1 MGYRSP
7 IPLIDLSAICTM
19 TEELR
24 DQSLLIPTDSDSNG
38 PYTLFSL
45 VLYHELGKGP
55 SHEMN
60 GRMGYRSPIPL
71 IDLSAICTMTEE
83 LRDQSLLIPTD
94 D

>member
-1 MGYRSP
+1 MTDSNGLYPLFSLVLYHELGKGRSHEMNGRMGYRSP

-45 VLYHELGKGP
+45 VLYHELGK
-55 SHEMN
+55 
-60 GRMGYRSPIPL
+60 
-71 IDLSAICTMTEE
+71 
-83 LRDQSLLIPTD
+83 
-94 D
+94 